1 MTSKEKL
8 PKYIR
13 GGERIVTIE
22 ETVELCKQVYEN
34 DVLNYFVLKS
44 ILDKCPSSDNIEDLC
59 DDFIEKDGIKYGI
72 FNSGELVAKMN
83 QEGKFE
89 LI

>member
-1 MTSKEKL
+1 MN
-8 PKYIR
+8 KYIR
-13 GGERIVTIE
+13 GREKIVTIE
-22 ETVELCKQVYEN
+22 ETIELCKQVYEN

-59 DDFIEKDGIKYGI
+59 DEFIEENGVKYGI
-72 FNSGELVAKMN
+72 FKEGNEIKRVAKTN
-83 QEGKFE
+83 EKGEFE